1 MLVPSF
7 LSCTCH
13 PLWALIP
20 GYLLYIFSCEI
31 FWHSFLFVLHRD
43 WRSKFNSFSENWHFG
58 SSCSGSVCKASEKH
72 LHPIKSY
79 NLHMDWIITASC
91 ISSPPTQAPVFSSL
105 LSDLHGSRSLKK
117 LLEYSMKSW
126 KLQKKNNPKMWGVYI
141 IVLGQ
146 SSDFLIVLTHN
157 LWILTDGNT
166 ITLCQ
171 GDTEMLEPLCPI
183 LMA

>member
-1 MLVPSF
+1 
-7 LSCTCH
+7 
-13 PLWALIP
+13 
-20 GYLLYIFSCEI
+20 
-31 FWHSFLFVLHRD
+31 
-43 WRSKFNSFSENWHFG
+43 
-58 SSCSGSVCKASEKH
+58 
-72 LHPIKSY
+72 
-79 NLHMDWIITASC
+79 
-91 ISSPPTQAPVFSSL
+91 
-105 LSDLHGSRSLKK
+105 
-117 LLEYSMKSW
+117 MKSW

-171 GDTEMLEPLCPI
+171 GDTEMLEPLYPI